1 MFRIGL
7 VCRAAPLTGA
17 GRLGLLAL
25 LPAAVGDAERSHGLL
40 VDLAGRME
48 PLALLEVHQGC
59 LRPLTKY
66 AVGLSDVEPLLVQHD
81 LHLPDFI
88 PTEIDGHRRTMC
100 LSRGLR
106 AGRSHREERD
116 YAVAVVDN
124 DDVVTYDEVHVVA
137 PFRMDRNQRLRNCH
151 DVHSARHDN
160 SRTQREVNRIEPRYI
175 VPGEYRIAD
184 FGALLLRQG
193 YVATGL
199 GLLSSAGSLLLTLLG
214 LRLLSLTLLGL
225 SFLALRWLSLLK
237 LPSLSLSLRLVWSL
251 ALLAFAAARLLSLP
265 ALLMLGLAALFPCA
279 LAGGLLAL
287 ALSILLM
294 LHPLSLLALR
304 GLTCGLLALAAAFAT
319 LGLALAVRL
328 LRVLLRLAAATLRG
342 LLMLLSG

>member
-175 VPGEYRIAD
+175 VPGEHRIAD

-251 ALLAFAAARLLSLP
+251 GLLAGFTAARLLSLP
-265 ALLMLGLAALFPCA
+265 ALLMGALLARA